1 MKKMKNQ
8 HFKNVRE
15 KKLANKDIKITKRE
29 KKKKLK
35 KYTLNRLT
43 RNKPAYLMK
52 AEKLP
57 ENRK

>member
-1 MKKMKNQ
+1 MKNQ